1 MCVIGKNIKILREK
15 KGLSKKKLSELS
27 GVSVSYISELENLKK
42 NSPSIDIIDK
52 LANALDVTKGDLLKE
67 NDAQFAENTNK
78 FIIQKSYLYTKENT
92 SEYDV
97 SDNLNDI
104 NELIKLIKKLN
115 NEDTKIIKNIV
126 ERLLK

>member
-52 LANALDVTKGDLLKE
+52 LANALDITKGDLLKE
-67 NDAQFAENTNK
+67 NDEQFAENTNK

>member
-1 MCVIGKNIKILREK
+1 MCLIGKNIKILREK

>member
-42 NSPSIDIIDK
+42 NSPSIEIIDK
-52 LANALDVTKGDLLKE
+52 LANALDVTKGDLLKD
-67 NDAQFAENTNK
+67 NDEQFTEDTNK

-97 SDNLNDI
+97 SDNLNEI
-104 NELIKLIKKLN
+104 NELIKLVKKLN

-126 ERLLK
+126 KRLLK